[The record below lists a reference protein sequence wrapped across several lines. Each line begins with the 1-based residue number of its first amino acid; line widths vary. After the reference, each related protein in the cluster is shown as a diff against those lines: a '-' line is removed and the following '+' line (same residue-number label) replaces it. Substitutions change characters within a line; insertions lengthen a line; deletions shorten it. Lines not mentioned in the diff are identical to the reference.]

1 MRTCAVLHAHF
12 TFNNPVHVARQK
24 ESTRTAFLAFFDRFV
39 HMRQLSD
46 MGGGIPRRGMAQIF
60 TYLYTTAELP
70 ADMQLMDAAD
80 TVRYST
86 SPPIAHARLIGD
98 KHF

>member
-1 MRTCAVLHAHF
+1 
-12 TFNNPVHVARQK
+12 
-24 ESTRTAFLAFFDRFV
+24 
-39 HMRQLSD
+39 
-46 MGGGIPRRGMAQIF
+46 MAQIF

-86 SPPIAHARLIGD
+86 SLSIAHTRLIGD